1 MASCVPSSTNTSYT
15 STNIQIVIA
24 LATYKI
30 KPIKHILAKSATLYA
45 LDKIDKPNL
54 SAKPVQNASKTPITI
69 ETKIR
74 SNKIKN

>member
-1 MASCVPSSTNTSYT
+1 M
-15 STNIQIVIA
+15 
-24 LATYKI
+24 ATYKI